1 MVCREI
7 LRHGFFAKTVSVDLV
22 FDLSQHETPRIFFLD
37 KAKILNKNLTPPSP
51 PLGGGG
57 YPFGIPHCT
66 IPTRVLSRLF
76 CKNFFEDFSCF
87 SACQMERF
95 AQCKKSGFPDLNGGQ
110 PPNVK
115 PKKFKPKTPVRF
127 VRCFGAK
134 VKTFFQKFTKKY
146 LEKFLPNV
154 RPSNKLIPCK
164 TTLR

>member
-7 LRHGFFAKTVSVDLV
+7 LQHGFLRKRFRLISFSIK
-22 FDLSQHETPRIFFLD
+22 IFP
-37 KAKILNKNLTPPSP
+37 KKPPP
-51 PLGGGG
+51 PPPPPGGGGGGG